1 MNREYDFQWVVN
13 EIDNSLIFML
23 KSGKE
28 LLGSY
33 YADSLKINGIDMVS
47 VKFANINDLTNFVN
61 YSLVRFVN
69 SLDKTNIIDIPI
81 KKIYELISAVKSSDP
96 EPIELE
102 KLGSFAVLSDKVVS
116 YGYAIVPYKVRDAN
130 DEFVD
135 MMRKI
140 SEFDQLSMNQKID
153 VLEDINLINYHK
165 DMEKEGLKK

>member
-1 MNREYDFQWVVN
+1 MDREYDFKWVIN

-23 KSGKE
+23 RSGKE
-28 LLGSY
+28 VLGSY

-47 VKFANINDLTNFVN
+47 IKFANINDLTNFVN

-69 SLDKTNIIDIPI
+69 SLDETNIIDIPI
-81 KKIYELISAVKSSDP
+81 KKIYELITTVKNSDP

-116 YGYAIVPYKVRDAN
+116 YGYAIVPYKVRDAS

-135 MMRKI
+135 MVRKI
-140 SEFDQLSMNQKID
+140 SEFDQLNMNQKIA
-153 VLEDINLINYHK
+153 VLEDINLMNYQK
-165 DMEKEGLKK
+165 EKEGLKK